1 VCWNCGITLA
11 GVDYDTHPDAT
22 AYGGQAQHDP
32 MIGRWVLDQYIVRSR
47 IAEGGM
53 GAVYLAE
60 QPAIG
65 RNAIIKIVHPWL
77 GRDEKMARRFGAE
90 ARAAAKLQN
99 PHIVSIYN
107 YGKMAD
113 GTLFIAMEHLSGIT
127 LAELVAS
134 ERRIEPARAVAIA
147 TQVCEALAEAHRRGV
162 VHRDLKPT
170 NIMLVRRGSGPDFV
184 KVLDFGIAKLDGNE
198 VTATG
203 ALVGTPRYM
212 APEQLQGHPVDG
224 RADIY
229 TLGLVLYE
237 MLTGRP
243 PFEADTPAAY
253 MQMQLNQQPPPMV
266 QACPGID
273 VPPALEACVMRALAK
288 APYQRPQSADG
299 FADDLWS
306 ALMATV
312 ERANLPMPIVRPR
325 GPSRG
330 VVVVAVGV
338 VVVGLLGAG
347 VLAARTLRQSPPQD
361 GDEAV
366 VKPEVA
372 VAVARP
378 STPTAEDFAG
388 FGPPSAEKQA
398 LMRRSIVQLEKELE
412 QVTLLSSLPRES
424 IELSLAE
431 YRAAI
436 ESPPRGVDPSAY
448 RKELLAELV
457 MRWRAVRATTPHPDR
472 RLDELEA
479 VFLTMHSSFDVH
491 TRRRMLSE
499 LKKATA
505 GAADPEAVV
514 GRQLMEWIVTF
525 SEDPDDVEL
534 EIIDE

>member
-11 GVDYDTHPDAT
+11 GVDYDTQPDAG
-22 AYGGQAQHDP
+22 ASRGQAQHDP
-32 MIGRWVLDQYIVRSR
+32 MIGRWVLDQYVVRSR
-47 IAEGGM
+47 LAEGGM

-65 RNAIIKIVHPWL
+65 RNAVIKIVHPWL
-77 GRDEKMARRFGAE
+77 GRDEKMTRRFGSE

-113 GTLFIAMEHLSGIT
+113 GTLFIAMEHLPGVT
-127 LAELVAS
+127 LQELIAA

-147 TQVCEALAEAHRRGV
+147 TQVCEALGEAHRRGV

-212 APEQLQGHPVDG
+212 APEQLQGQQLDG

-229 TLGLVLYE
+229 ALGLMLYE

-243 PFEADTPAAY
+243 PFQADTPAAY

-288 APYQRPQSADG
+288 APYQRPQTADI
-299 FADDLWS
+299 FADELWS

-312 ERANLPMPIVRPR
+312 ESSHLPMPIVRPR

-330 VVVVAVGV
+330 VVVMAVGV
-338 VVVGLLGAG
+338 VAVGLLGAG
-347 VLAARTLRQSPPQD
+347 VVATRAWRTAPSED
-361 GDEAV
+361 VIV
-366 VKPEVA
+366 VEVPSTPS
-372 VAVARP
+372 VVARP
-378 STPTAEDFAG
+378 QTPTAKDFAG
-388 FGPPSAEKQA
+388 FGTPSEEKRA
-398 LMRRSIVQLEKELE
+398 LLRRTIPQLEKELE
-412 QVTLLSSLPRES
+412 QVTLLSSLPRTS
-424 IELSLAE
+424 IDLSLSE
-431 YRAAI
+431 YHAAI
-436 ESPPRGVDPSAY
+436 QDPPRGIEPTAY

-457 MRWRAVRATTPHPDR
+457 LRWRAARADVPHPDR

-479 VFLTMHSSFDVH
+479 VFLTMRSSFDVQ
-491 TRRRMLSE
+491 TRRKMLSE
-499 LKKATA
+499 LEQATTTA
-505 GAADPEAVV
+505 SDPEAAAK
-514 GRQLMEWIVTF
+514 RQLMEWIITF
-525 SEDPDDVEL
+525 SEDPDDAEL

>member
-11 GVDYDTHPDAT
+11 GVDYDTQPDAG
-22 AYGGQAQHDP
+22 AHGGAGQHDP
-32 MIGRWVLDQYIVRSR
+32 MIGRWVLDQYVVRAR

-77 GRDEKMARRFGAE
+77 GRDEKMQRRFGAE

-127 LAELVAS
+127 LAELVAN

-170 NIMLVRRGSGPDFV
+170 NVMLVQRGSGPDFV

-198 VTATG
+198 MTATG

-212 APEQLQGHPVDG
+212 APEQLEGKQLDG

-229 TLGLVLYE
+229 ALGLVLYE

-243 PFEADTPAAY
+243 AFEADTPAAY
-253 MQMQLNQQPPPMV
+253 MQMQLNQPPPPMV
-266 QACPGID
+266 QACPGIA

-288 APYQRPQSADG
+288 APFQRPQSADA
-299 FADDLWS
+299 FADELWS

-312 ERANLPMPIVRPR
+312 ETSQLPMPIVRPR

-330 VVVVAVGV
+330 VVVIAVGV

-347 VLAARTLRQSPPQD
+347 VLALRSLRPPAP
-361 GDEAV
+361 EPTAV
-366 VKPEVA
+366 IEGPLVP
-372 VAVARP
+372 VARP
-378 STPTAEDFAG
+378 QTPTAEDFAG
-388 FGPPSAEKQA
+388 FGPPSEEKKA

-412 QVTLLSSLPRES
+412 RVTLLSSLPRKS
-424 IELSLAE
+424 IELSLTE
-431 YRAAI
+431 YRTAI
-436 ESPPRGVDPSAY
+436 ERPPPGVDPSDY
-448 RKELLAELV
+448 RRELLAELV
-457 MRWRAVRATTPHPDR
+457 LRWRAVRADAPHPDR

-479 VFLTMHSSFDVH
+479 VFLTMPSSFDVH

-499 LKKATA
+499 LKKSMPESPDQE
-505 GAADPEAVV
+505 AAIR
-514 GRQLMEWIVTF
+514 RQLMEWIVTF
-525 SEDPDDVEL
+525 SEADDDEL